1 MVRGTYALCAGRY
14 VTFPDLGG
22 RVHASASP
30 PCPEF
35 ICKVAPLDRRTDRA
49 LGTVENTSAQHITP
63 LAVCDRDTFESRV
76 VRGGGVGVN
85 PPPPPPGR
93 GIFSEFGSWQA
104 KFRIFCRKV
113 ILIPAQVN
121 PVGVAVDGQL
131 ELLRLRTRRTLVL
144 PYGTQAQGCKRRRRS
159 WA

>member
-1 MVRGTYALCAGRY
+1 MRWGFFHNLFVRLQPKPVLCSATGPLFSTRYLCTRGCLTACGVCACTAMVRGTYALCAGRY

-76 VRGGGVGVN
+76 VRGGESVSTPRL
-85 PPPPPPGR
+85 PPPAG
-93 GIFSEFGSWQA
+93 GFFLNSDHGKQNLGYFAE
-104 KFRIFCRKV
+104 K
-113 ILIPAQVN
+113 
-121 PVGVAVDGQL
+121 
-131 ELLRLRTRRTLVL
+131 
-144 PYGTQAQGCKRRRRS
+144 
-159 WA
+159 

>member
-1 MVRGTYALCAGRY
+1 MGFFSQPFCQATTQAGNTRGVVSSACAVCACTAMVRGTYALCAGRY

-63 LAVCDRDTFESRV
+63 LAVFDRDTFESRV

-93 GIFSEFGSWQA
+93 GIFSEFGSWEA
-104 KFRIFCRKV
+104 KI
-113 ILIPAQVN
+113 
-121 PVGVAVDGQL
+121 
-131 ELLRLRTRRTLVL
+131 
-144 PYGTQAQGCKRRRRS
+144 
-159 WA
+159 